1 MGKLSDEGR
10 RALGDI
16 ASRHG
21 TSADAVEHVLMALVA
36 GQGTQAQFNHPDLGG
51 MGQWSQGGM
60 TMVGDMFNN
69 ALKAKVDAICSD
81 LAALLRGSDLFLR
94 PASHQSQSQGQAYGQ
109 AQSQG
114 HGSGVSLFVPGAFS
128 AANWWPGELGYP
140 SSTGAQNS
148 LRYAFFPE
156 ARRLAIDLGGRVVVY
171 DTRDHF
177 IGGFSQQQGGD
188 QSLSFTSQYG
198 LVRVSELDEV
208 PLSGAS
214 SIAKTG
220 DAAAEWIAEPQ
231 STVPADQPVFAPAP
245 QAPPPPASHPA
256 QAHAEVRHA
265 PAAED
270 DIFDKIERLA
280 ALHAKGILTDKEFEA
295 KKADLLDRL

>member
-69 ALKAKVDAICSD
+69 TLKAKVDAICSD

-171 DTRDHF
+171 DTRDHS

-208 PLSGAS
+208 PLSGAMP
-214 SIAKTG
+214 TG
-220 DAAAEWIAEPQ
+220 EAPAERIAEPP
-231 STVPADQPVFAPAP
+231 STLAAAQPVFAPAP
-245 QAPPPPASHPA
+245 PPPASPP
-256 QAHAEVRHA
+256 AEVRHA